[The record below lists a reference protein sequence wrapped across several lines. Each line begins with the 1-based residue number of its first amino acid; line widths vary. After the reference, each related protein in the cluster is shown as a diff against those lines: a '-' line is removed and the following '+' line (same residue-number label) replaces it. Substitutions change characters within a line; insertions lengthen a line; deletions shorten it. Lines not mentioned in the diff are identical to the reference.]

1 MKQLGYLL
9 YLYLGAGVLI
19 LASVVVFSA
28 WPFGSRLLLSAGAL
42 VLDAAAVLDCIRR
55 VKRDRPIFSWAV
67 CAFGAAAA
75 FTLAAV
81 LDWVE

>member
-9 YLYLGAGVLI
+9 YLYLGAVVL
-19 LASVVVFSA
+19 LAASVAAFSP
-28 WPFGSRLLLSAGAL
+28 WPLGARLLLTAGAV
-42 VLDAAAVLDCIRR
+42 VLDVAAVLDCIRR
-55 VKRDRPIFSWAV
+55 VKRDKPIFSWAV

-81 LDWVE
+81 LDWVG